1 MFKFL
6 TADKD
11 LRNETEKT
19 YYKHIFYIAMACF
32 IFIFF
37 LMAFITNGESFDG
50 LFFNNNSDTFMDH
63 YNSVVY
69 TDIDPY
75 ENGVIYPPLA
85 TFTYGCLRKII
96 PADFF
101 NSIVSDPTILSQPKD
116 MKSNQGFI
124 FQFLIFS
131 VAVVFMLLATVYLC
145 KKGSTCEKAFFSF
158 LMLFSAPMMYAFE
171 RGNNIV
177 IPLIFSLIFV
187 NYYDSKNK
195 VLKEFALIS
204 LGIAVAFKLYP
215 IAFGVL
221 LFRNKQYKELFRAG
235 IYCCALIILPFF
247 LFYDGFQSIDN
258 FLTRIQQFD
267 DKRSTA
273 VNINGQLSFK
283 SMVYYVA
290 GFLRI
295 KLSNIELV
303 ATIFRYAITGLC
315 IAGTFFVK
323 SNWKA
328 AVLCACFICGYQG
341 SCPRYLLIFFFVP
354 ILMFIDC
361 EKKKSWVN
369 YVCLIFLI
377 LIVAPMAL
385 PDPNVPE
392 WTVYTSGKVSSL
404 SMLAVAFII
413 IGELIFVYLSAFVK
427 YIKKKAKG
435 VKNTEIQPASLPV
448 TDGGDTDVE

>member
-1 MFKFL
+1 MFKIF
-6 TADKD
+6 DKKKD
-11 LRNETEKT
+11 LKTENEKT

-37 LMAFITNGESFDG
+37 LMAFITGGESFDG

-69 TDIDPY
+69 NAIDPY
-75 ENGVIYPPLA
+75 ENGVVYPPLA
-85 TFTYGCLRKII
+85 TFVYGSLCKII
-96 PADFF
+96 PEDFF
-101 NSIVSDPTILSQPKD
+101 NSIVSDPTVLSQPKE

-124 FQFLIFS
+124 FQFLLFS
-131 VAVVFMLLATVYLC
+131 VAVILMLLVVVYLC
-145 KKGSTCEKAFFSF
+145 KRGPNYEKAGFSF
-158 LMLFSAPMMYAFE
+158 LLLFSAPMMYAFE

-177 IPLIFSLIFV
+177 VPLVFSLIFV

-195 VLKEFALIS
+195 VLKELALIS

-221 LFRNKQYKELFRAG
+221 LFRNRQYKELFRAG
-235 IYCCALIILPFF
+235 LYCFILTVLPFF
-247 LFYDGFQSIDN
+247 LFYNGFQSIEY
-258 FLTRIQQFD
+258 FITRIQQFD

-273 VNINGQLSFK
+273 VSINGQLSFK
-283 SMVYYVA
+283 SMVYYIV

-295 KLSNIELV
+295 KLPNIELV

-328 AVLCACFICGYQG
+328 AVLCACFICGFQG

-369 YVCLIFLI
+369 YICLLFLI

-392 WTVYTSGKVSSL
+392 WSVYTSGKISSL
-404 SMLAVAFII
+404 AMLAVAFTII
-413 IGELIFVYLSAFVK
+413 CELFFVYLSAFVK
-427 YIKKKAKG
+427 YIKKKVNG
-435 VKNTEIQPASLPV
+435 EKNAEIQSVSLPV
-448 TDGGDTDVE
+448 ADGGDDNAE